1 MILEVLDRISAIPK
15 YILEHTCLKR
25 QLIEL
30 LKPGRVP
37 RHIGFIMDGN
47 RRFAKERGL
56 PTRDGHRAGTRA
68 LIHALES
75 CFEIGI
81 KEVSIYAFSIENFNR
96 PKEEVDDIL
105 NLLKDNLKKIS
116 EKSIIQKHKTP
127 QKQTRP
133 PSSLMSA
140 SLTSRVT
147 KSPGQFNKLPRSE
160 ARSA

>member
-1 MILEVLDRISAIPK
+1 MILEVLDRILAIPK

-68 LIHALES
+68 LIHV
-75 CFEIGI
+75 CFF
-81 KEVSIYAFSIENFNR
+81 SFSIFFFLFSR
-96 PKEEVDDIL
+96 VFSFIG
-105 NLLKDNLKKIS
+105 
-116 EKSIIQKHKTP
+116 
-127 QKQTRP
+127 
-133 PSSLMSA
+133 SA
-140 SLTSRVT
+140 SRFLSCRIDPNHSTEST
-147 KSPGQFNKLPRSE
+147 NF
-160 ARSA
+160 ARLWNRALRLE

>member
-1 MILEVLDRISAIPK
+1 MILEVLDRILAIPK

-68 LIHALES
+68 LIHV
-75 CFEIGI
+75 CFFLFLFSFFVPVFNSSDLPLVFCHVELTEIIPRKVLIFSGFGI
-81 KEVSIYAFSIENFNR
+81 V
-96 PKEEVDDIL
+96 L
-105 NLLKDNLKKIS
+105 
-116 EKSIIQKHKTP
+116 
-127 QKQTRP
+127 
-133 PSSLMSA
+133 
-140 SLTSRVT
+140 
-147 KSPGQFNKLPRSE
+147 
-160 ARSA
+160 